1 MPAAKMIESAL
12 FKGKEPL
19 SSEDFQR
26 LTVTGHSGAFRTLIS
41 DSNLNVDRDIFLGTL
56 VTVESTG
63 AVSGAQLVKC
73 GNIPGVTINLREVW
87 DGVDVEG
94 KLVIYDHDA
103 SLYMDVNGL
112 LSSSWTDQVP
122 WKVKIQKDGKWSTVK
137 KGSLKDHGL
146 SELCFRGTSQP
157 VSASS
162 SKFLVGLVPKSLVE
176 LRAVEESNSRYYPM
190 VKVTEVRAKL
200 FPLAEQHQ
208 KFGLAV
214 QPLFFLSDP
223 PLDDEDYMDFSAVQW
238 PTSQSVKDAQ
248 AALLQASVMPNVHLN
263 VAKWREAVT
272 KKDFPRRESAFAW
285 PSPRREDEESENDS
299 GSGDSSGWSR

>member
-19 SSEDFQR
+19 SSEDFER
-26 LTVTGHSGAFRTLIS
+26 LTLTGHSGAFRTLIS

-94 KLVIYDHDA
+94 KLVIYDHDS

-122 WKVKIQKDGKWSTVK
+122 WKVKS
-137 KGSLKDHGL
+137 
-146 SELCFRGTSQP
+146 RRM
-157 VSASS
+157 AS
-162 SKFLVGLVPKSLVE
+162 GAP
-176 LRAVEESNSRYYPM
+176 
-190 VKVTEVRAKL
+190 
-200 FPLAEQHQ
+200 
-208 KFGLAV
+208 
-214 QPLFFLSDP
+214 
-223 PLDDEDYMDFSAVQW
+223 
-238 PTSQSVKDAQ
+238 
-248 AALLQASVMPNVHLN
+248 
-263 VAKWREAVT
+263 
-272 KKDFPRRESAFAW
+272 
-285 PSPRREDEESENDS
+285 
-299 GSGDSSGWSR
+299 